1 MVVRRGN
8 IGDENEGGCN
18 GEFDASVMERLGMVN
33 VLGCFAFPEDI
44 INYAPTAYCWE
55 THKALEPG
63 HVFMPL
69 YITSWCQ
76 DLALRC
82 FPYPVFVLSRLS
94 SCLFSRSPEI
104 LTASSFQVI
113 GITLSNSIPDVE
125 ISHEEYLPRL
135 KSTTKCSQIGHCKVI
150 QFMVMAYVHNTLLL
164 PDLL

>member
-82 FPYPVFVLSRLS
+82 FPYPVLFGPESSKLLYVLKPSKD
-94 SCLFSRSPEI
+94 I
-104 LTASSFQVI
+104 NASSSGLPGHRYHIFLFLVLAMKLPLRNTLARLEYC
-113 GITLSNSIPDVE
+113 ITLSDW
-125 ISHEEYLPRL
+125 
-135 KSTTKCSQIGHCKVI
+135 
-150 QFMVMAYVHNTLLL
+150 TL
-164 PDLL
+164 